1 MELKIKKDK
10 AEEEDLAQTGW
21 EEIVAASSTILPSL
35 SLQGL
40 WQSLIYDTNVKE
52 KLLHDIETSL
62 FLAEKKVDPI
72 RVGINRVV
80 LLHGPPGSGKTSLCK
95 ALAQKL
101 FIKMAKSKRF
111 DNGVLVEIISHNLFS
126 GKLVQ
131 KMFEEIQSKVN
142 NPRTFV
148 FILIDEV
155 ETLTAACKNS
165 ESSLKC
171 SDAVLVLNVL
181 LTEIDKVKQH
191 TNVLILTTS
200 NITGFIDLGFVDRA
214 DIKQYVSRRA
224 AVYVNFGAHL
234 EDEIESMESSEMKNT
249 MSGNLPWGNVRIH
262 YLISKLN
269 KDESE
274 KEDLAE
280 TGCEAIVTASST
292 LLPSV
297 SLRGLW
303 KSLIY
308 DTNVKENIFSN
319 IHQKLFLDER
329 KVEPTLFGFNRVVL
343 LHGPPG
349 SGKTSLCK
357 ALAQILTI
365 RMIKSNRYDDG
376 VLFEINSN
384 SLFSNWFSESGNLM
398 QKMFEEIKNK
408 VNNPRTF
415 VFVLI
420 DEVESLMASRK
431 NSRVMT
437 ALLNEIK
444 EHINVLILTTS
455 NTALIDLGFVYRADI
470 MQYVDLP
477 ILSAVYKIYLDSIW
491 ELDKKGVINFLGV
504 MDMHIKVLWRVA
516 RMSEGFSGR
525 TLRKIPFHALAM
537 IPKLSGG
544 IDIEIFLESMKTAVK
559 NEKKKSGGIQKFLR
573 LF

>member
-1 MELKIKKDK
+1 M
-10 AEEEDLAQTGW
+10 G
-21 EEIVAASSTILPSL
+21 
-35 SLQGL
+35 
-40 WQSLIYDTNVKE
+40 
-52 KLLHDIETSL
+52 
-62 FLAEKKVDPI
+62 
-72 RVGINRVV
+72 
-80 LLHGPPGSGKTSLCK
+80 
-95 ALAQKL
+95 
-101 FIKMAKSKRF
+101 
-111 DNGVLVEIISHNLFS
+111 
-126 GKLVQ
+126 
-131 KMFEEIQSKVN
+131 
-142 NPRTFV
+142 
-148 FILIDEV
+148 
-155 ETLTAACKNS
+155 
-165 ESSLKC
+165 
-171 SDAVLVLNVL
+171 
-181 LTEIDKVKQH
+181 
-191 TNVLILTTS
+191 
-200 NITGFIDLGFVDRA
+200 
-214 DIKQYVSRRA
+214 
-224 AVYVNFGAHL
+224 
-234 EDEIESMESSEMKNT
+234 
-249 MSGNLPWGNVRIH
+249 
-262 YLISKLN
+262 N

-544 IDIEIFLESMKTAVK
+544 TDMGLFLESMKIAVK
-559 NEKKKSGGIQKFLR
+559 NEKKEREGLDKSQNTA
-573 LF
+573 